1 MKPLNL
7 QLFWYEK
14 DQSLIDTK
22 ELTKLSAA
30 QESEF
35 NEWEKQRRKILSY
48 ELHQQTWVKVP
59 NDGASSE
66 LQFNSNGGVTEI
78 ELFGDKSLS
87 GAWKVVDGVLFIS
100 MINNDAT
107 IEYQVVANRAKNI
120 HSGIQFIN
128 GAICSYSK
136 FIITK

>member
-14 DQSLIDTK
+14 ELSLIDTK
-22 ELTKLSAA
+22 ELTILSAT

-35 NEWEKQRRKILSY
+35 NEWKKQRRKILSY
-48 ELHQQTWVKVP
+48 ELHQQTWVKVS

-66 LQFNSNGGVTEI
+66 LLFSSNGTVIET
-78 ELFGDKSLS
+78 ELFGSKSLS
-87 GAWKVVDGVLFIS
+87 GSWKVVDGVLFINMVS
-100 MINNDAT
+100 DDLT
-107 IEYQVVANRAKNI
+107 IEYQVVANRTNNI
-120 HSGIQFIN
+120 HAGIQFIN
-128 GAICSYSK
+128 GAICTYNK

>member
-22 ELTKLSAA
+22 ELTKLSSA

-48 ELHQQTWVKVP
+48 ELHQQTWVKVS
-59 NDGASSE
+59 NDGVSSE
-66 LQFNSNGGVTEI
+66 LLFSSNGTVIET

-100 MINNDAT
+100 MVNNHAT
-107 IEYQVVANRAKNI
+107 IEYQVVANRVKNI

-128 GAICSYSK
+128 EIICSYSK
-136 FIITK
+136 FILTK